1 MDGRVLERTRY
12 CSSSIR
18 RKTMKVKV
26 KQRFRDKYT
35 GDILFAGEILVVSEE
50 RYNEIKAKNKNLV
63 EIMEEK
69 EELEETSETVESEEE
84 TAGKENLESAE
95 TPDDQ
100 EETLDELSR
109 VALKKMKVDELRK
122 KAEEMGVDS
131 MGKKEEL
138 IKRILGEEENVDEES

>member
-1 MDGRVLERTRY
+1 
-12 CSSSIR
+12 
-18 RKTMKVKV
+18 MKVKV

-35 GDILFAGEILVVSEE
+35 GDILFAGEILAVSEE

-109 VALKKMKVDELRK
+109 VALEKMKVDELRK

-138 IKRILGEEENVDEES
+138 IKRILGKEENVDEES

>member
-1 MDGRVLERTRY
+1 
-12 CSSSIR
+12 
-18 RKTMKVKV
+18 MKVKV

-35 GDILFAGEILVVSEE
+35 GDILFAGEILAVSEE

-109 VALKKMKVDELRK
+109 VALEKMKVDELRK

>member
-1 MDGRVLERTRY
+1 
-12 CSSSIR
+12 
-18 RKTMKVKV
+18 MKVKV

-95 TPDDQ
+95 TPDGQ

-109 VALKKMKVDELRK
+109 VALEKMKVDELRK

>member
-1 MDGRVLERTRY
+1 
-12 CSSSIR
+12 
-18 RKTMKVKV
+18 MKVKV

-109 VALKKMKVDELRK
+109 VALEKMKVDELRK

-138 IKRILGEEENVDEES
+138 IKRILGEEGNVDEES

>member
-1 MDGRVLERTRY
+1 
-12 CSSSIR
+12 
-18 RKTMKVKV
+18 MKVKV

-50 RYNEIKAKNKNLV
+50 RYNEIKVKNKNLV

-109 VALKKMKVDELRK
+109 VALEKMKVDELRK

>member
-1 MDGRVLERTRY
+1 
-12 CSSSIR
+12 
-18 RKTMKVKV
+18 MKVKV

-100 EETLDELSR
+100 EETWDELSR
-109 VALKKMKVDELRK
+109 VALEKMKVDELKK

>member
-1 MDGRVLERTRY
+1 
-12 CSSSIR
+12 
-18 RKTMKVKV
+18 MKVKV

-35 GDILFAGEILVVSEE
+35 GDILFAGEILIVSEE
-50 RYNEIKAKNKNLV
+50 RYHEIEAKDKNLV
-63 EIMEEK
+63 EIMGEK
-69 EELEETSETVESEEE
+69 EELKETSETVESEEE
-84 TAGKENLESAE
+84 TTGKENLESAE

-109 VALKKMKVDELRK
+109 AALEKMKVDELRK

>member
-1 MDGRVLERTRY
+1 
-12 CSSSIR
+12 
-18 RKTMKVKV
+18 MKVKV

-95 TPDDQ
+95 TTDDQ

-109 VALKKMKVDELRK
+109 VALEKMKVDELRK

>member
-1 MDGRVLERTRY
+1 
-12 CSSSIR
+12 
-18 RKTMKVKV
+18 MKVKV
-26 KQRFRDKYT
+26 KKRFRDKYT
-35 GDILFAGEILVVSEE
+35 GDILFAGEILIVSEE
-50 RYNEIKAKNKNLV
+50 RYNEIKAKDKNLV

-69 EELEETSETVESEEE
+69 EELEETSETVELEEE

-109 VALKKMKVDELRK
+109 VALEKMKVDELRK

>member
-1 MDGRVLERTRY
+1 
-12 CSSSIR
+12 
-18 RKTMKVKV
+18 MKVKV

-84 TAGKENLESAE
+84 TAGKEDLESAE

-109 VALKKMKVDELRK
+109 VALEKMKVDELRK

>member
-1 MDGRVLERTRY
+1 
-12 CSSSIR
+12 
-18 RKTMKVKV
+18 MKVKV

-35 GDILFAGEILVVSEE
+35 GDILFAGEILIVSEE
-50 RYNEIKAKNKNLV
+50 RYNEIKAKDKNLV

-69 EELEETSETVESEEE
+69 EELEETSETVELEEE

-109 VALKKMKVDELRK
+109 VALEKMKVDELRK

>member
-1 MDGRVLERTRY
+1 
-12 CSSSIR
+12 
-18 RKTMKVKV
+18 MKVKV
-26 KQRFRDKYT
+26 KQKFRDKYT
-35 GDILFAGEILVVSEE
+35 GDILFAGEILIVSEE
-50 RYNEIKAKNKNLV
+50 RYSEIKAKNKNLV

-84 TAGKENLESAE
+84 TAGEENLESAE

-109 VALKKMKVDELRK
+109 VALEKMKVDELRK

>member
-1 MDGRVLERTRY
+1 
-12 CSSSIR
+12 
-18 RKTMKVKV
+18 MKVKV

-35 GDILFAGEILVVSEE
+35 GDILFAGEILIVSEE

-109 VALKKMKVDELRK
+109 AALEKMKVDELRK

>member
-1 MDGRVLERTRY
+1 
-12 CSSSIR
+12 
-18 RKTMKVKV
+18 MKVKV

-35 GDILFAGEILVVSEE
+35 GDILFAGEILIVSEE
-50 RYNEIKAKNKNLV
+50 RYSEIKAKNKNLV

-84 TAGKENLESAE
+84 TAEKENLESAE

>member
-1 MDGRVLERTRY
+1 
-12 CSSSIR
+12 
-18 RKTMKVKV
+18 MKVKV

-35 GDILFAGEILVVSEE
+35 GDILFAGEILIVSEE

-109 VALKKMKVDELRK
+109 VALEKMKVDELRK

>member
-1 MDGRVLERTRY
+1 
-12 CSSSIR
+12 
-18 RKTMKVKV
+18 MKVKV

-109 VALKKMKVDELRK
+109 VALEKMKVDELRK

>member
-1 MDGRVLERTRY
+1 
-12 CSSSIR
+12 
-18 RKTMKVKV
+18 MKVKV
-26 KQRFRDKYT
+26 KQKFRDKYT
-35 GDILFAGEILVVSEE
+35 GDILFAGEILIVSEE
-50 RYNEIKAKNKNLV
+50 RYNEIKEKNKNLV

-100 EETLDELSR
+100 EEALDELSR
-109 VALKKMKVDELRK
+109 VALEKMKVDELRK

>member
-1 MDGRVLERTRY
+1 
-12 CSSSIR
+12 
-18 RKTMKVKV
+18 MKVKV

-35 GDILFAGEILVVSEE
+35 GDILFAGEILIVSEE
-50 RYNEIKAKNKNLV
+50 RYNEIKAKDKNLV

-69 EELEETSETVESEEE
+69 EELKETSETVESEEE
-84 TAGKENLESAE
+84 TTGKENLESAE

-109 VALKKMKVDELRK
+109 VALEKMKVDELRK

-131 MGKKEEL
+131 IGKKEEL

>member
-1 MDGRVLERTRY
+1 
-12 CSSSIR
+12 
-18 RKTMKVKV
+18 MKVKV

-35 GDILFAGEILVVSEE
+35 GDILFAGEILIVSEE
-50 RYNEIKAKNKNLV
+50 RYHEIEAKDKNLV

-109 VALKKMKVDELRK
+109 VALEKMKVDELRK

>member
-1 MDGRVLERTRY
+1 
-12 CSSSIR
+12 
-18 RKTMKVKV
+18 MKVKV

-109 VALKKMKVDELRK
+109 VALEKMKVDELRK

-138 IKRILGEEENVDEES
+138 IKRILSEEENVDEES

>member
-1 MDGRVLERTRY
+1 
-12 CSSSIR
+12 
-18 RKTMKVKV
+18 MKVKV
-26 KQRFRDKYT
+26 KQRFRDKNT
-35 GDILFAGEILVVSEE
+35 GDILFAGEILIVSEE
-50 RYNEIKAKNKNLV
+50 RYSEIKAKNKNLV

-84 TAGKENLESAE
+84 TAEKENLESAE

-109 VALKKMKVDELRK
+109 VALEKMKVDELRK

>member
-1 MDGRVLERTRY
+1 
-12 CSSSIR
+12 
-18 RKTMKVKV
+18 MKVKV

-69 EELEETSETVESEEE
+69 EELEEISETVESEEE
-84 TAGKENLESAE
+84 TAGKENLASAE

-109 VALKKMKVDELRK
+109 VALEKMKVDELRK

>member
-1 MDGRVLERTRY
+1 
-12 CSSSIR
+12 
-18 RKTMKVKV
+18 MKVKV

-109 VALKKMKVDELRK
+109 VALEKMKVDVLRK

>member
-1 MDGRVLERTRY
+1 
-12 CSSSIR
+12 
-18 RKTMKVKV
+18 MKVKV

-50 RYNEIKAKNKNLV
+50 RYNEIKAKNKNMV

-109 VALKKMKVDELRK
+109 VALEKMKVDELRK

>member
-1 MDGRVLERTRY
+1 
-12 CSSSIR
+12 
-18 RKTMKVKV
+18 MKVKV

-35 GDILFAGEILVVSEE
+35 GDILFAGEILAVSEE

-69 EELEETSETVESEEE
+69 EELEETSETVESEEK

-109 VALKKMKVDELRK
+109 VALEKMKVDELRK

>member
-1 MDGRVLERTRY
+1 
-12 CSSSIR
+12 
-18 RKTMKVKV
+18 MKVKV

-84 TAGKENLESAE
+84 TSGKENLESAE

-109 VALKKMKVDELRK
+109 VALEKMKVDELRK

>member
-1 MDGRVLERTRY
+1 
-12 CSSSIR
+12 
-18 RKTMKVKV
+18 MKVKV

-84 TAGKENLESAE
+84 TAGKENLESTE

-109 VALKKMKVDELRK
+109 VALEKMKVDELRK

>member
-1 MDGRVLERTRY
+1 
-12 CSSSIR
+12 
-18 RKTMKVKV
+18 MKVKV

-35 GDILFAGEILVVSEE
+35 GDILFAGEILIVSEE
-50 RYNEIKAKNKNLV
+50 RYHEIEAKDKNLV

-69 EELEETSETVESEEE
+69 EELEETSETVELEEE

>member
-1 MDGRVLERTRY
+1 
-12 CSSSIR
+12 
-18 RKTMKVKV
+18 MKVKV
-26 KQRFRDKYT
+26 KQKFRDKYT
-35 GDILFAGEILVVSEE
+35 GDILFAGEILIVSEE
-50 RYNEIKAKNKNLV
+50 RYNEIEAKNKNLV

-69 EELEETSETVESEEE
+69 EEPEETSETVESEEE

-109 VALKKMKVDELRK
+109 VALEKMKVDELRN

-138 IKRILGEEENVDEES
+138 IKRILGEEENADEES

>member
-1 MDGRVLERTRY
+1 
-12 CSSSIR
+12 
-18 RKTMKVKV
+18 MKVKV

-35 GDILFAGEILVVSEE
+35 GDILFAGEILAVSEE

-109 VALKKMKVDELRK
+109 VALEKMKVDELRK

-138 IKRILGEEENVDEES
+138 IKRILDEVENVDEES

>member
-1 MDGRVLERTRY
+1 
-12 CSSSIR
+12 
-18 RKTMKVKV
+18 MKVKV
-26 KQRFRDKYT
+26 KKRFRDKYT
-35 GDILFAGEILVVSEE
+35 GDILFAGEILIVSEE
-50 RYNEIKAKNKNLV
+50 RYHEIEAKDKNLV

-69 EELEETSETVESEEE
+69 EELKETSETVESEEE
-84 TAGKENLESAE
+84 TTGKENLESAE

-109 VALKKMKVDELRK
+109 VALEKMKVDELRK

-131 MGKKEEL
+131 MGKKDEL

>member
-1 MDGRVLERTRY
+1 
-12 CSSSIR
+12 
-18 RKTMKVKV
+18 MKVKV

-35 GDILFAGEILVVSEE
+35 GDILFAGEILIVSEE

-109 VALKKMKVDELRK
+109 AALKKMKVDELRK

>member
-1 MDGRVLERTRY
+1 
-12 CSSSIR
+12 
-18 RKTMKVKV
+18 MKVKV
-26 KQRFRDKYT
+26 KKRFRDKYT
-35 GDILFAGEILVVSEE
+35 GDILFAGEILIVSEE
-50 RYNEIKAKNKNLV
+50 RYHEIEAKDKNLV

-69 EELEETSETVESEEE
+69 EELKETSETVESEEE
-84 TAGKENLESAE
+84 TTGKENLESAE

-109 VALKKMKVDELRK
+109 AALEKMKVDELRK

-131 MGKKEEL
+131 MGKKDEL

>member
-1 MDGRVLERTRY
+1 
-12 CSSSIR
+12 
-18 RKTMKVKV
+18 MKVKV

-69 EELEETSETVESEEE
+69 EELEETSETVELEEE

-109 VALKKMKVDELRK
+109 VALEKMKVDELRK

>member
-1 MDGRVLERTRY
+1 
-12 CSSSIR
+12 
-18 RKTMKVKV
+18 MKVKV

-35 GDILFAGEILVVSEE
+35 GDILFAGEILIVSEE

-84 TAGKENLESAE
+84 TAEKENLESAE

-109 VALKKMKVDELRK
+109 VALEKMKVDELRK

>member
-18 RKTMKVKV
+18 RKTLKVKV

-35 GDILFAGEILVVSEE
+35 GDILFAGEILIVSEE
-50 RYNEIKAKNKNLV
+50 RYSEIKAKNKNLV

-84 TAGKENLESAE
+84 TAEKENLESAE

-109 VALKKMKVDELRK
+109 VALEKMKVDELRK

>member
-1 MDGRVLERTRY
+1 
-12 CSSSIR
+12 
-18 RKTMKVKV
+18 MKVKV

-35 GDILFAGEILVVSEE
+35 GDILFAGEILAVSEE

-84 TAGKENLESAE
+84 TTGKENLESAE

-109 VALKKMKVDELRK
+109 VALEKMKVDELRK